1 MNPLPAQ
8 DAKQEESQ
16 LQEEDLACAAALA
29 SLGLSPARLRRLLAG
44 ARPTEV
50 WSRVR
55 SGSHPYDA
63 DGRLAAGCDGGL
75 PERIERRCHSAGLSI
90 LVLGAAGYPRR
101 LTDDPEAPAV
111 LFVRGDGYALDGEP
125 RAAVVGTRSAS
136 ELGRRVAFDMG
147 AALAASGAGVVSGLA
162 LGIDCAALS
171 GAVTAVEC
179 SVAAP
184 VAVLGT
190 GHDTLGTAEQR
201 RLAASIAETGAV
213 ISELP
218 PGAPSARWRFAVRNR
233 VMAGLADVVVVVECH
248 AEGGALHTVQA
259 ARRRQVPV
267 AAVPGSLRGSASEGT
282 NALLTEGAFCVR
294 DGSDMLSLLARL
306 TDWVPASSRSTA
318 RPAPAPALPSGLG
331 PLDASVLD
339 ALQGESL
346 GLDALV
352 LRTGLSLASVAVA
365 LERLADAGLALSEG
379 GFWARSGSAP
389 RP

>member
-1 MNPLPAQ
+1 VNLLPAP
-8 DAKQEESQ
+8 DAKHEGSQ
-16 LQEEDLACAAALA
+16 LQEDDLACAAALA

-50 WSRVR
+50 WSRL
-55 SGSHPYDA
+55 SAGSHPDDA
-63 DGRLAAGCDGGL
+63 DGRLAAGCDSGL
-75 PERIERRCHSAGLSI
+75 PERLARRCHRAGLSI

-101 LTDDPEAPAV
+101 LADDPEAPAV
-111 LFVRGDGYALDGEP
+111 LFVRGDGHVLDREP

-147 AALAASGAGVVSGLA
+147 AALAAAGAGVVSGLA

-171 GAVTAVEC
+171 GAVTAAEC
-179 SVAAP
+179 SVVSP
-184 VAVLGT
+184 VAVVGT
-190 GHDTLGTAEQR
+190 AHDTLGTAEQR

-248 AEGGALHTVQA
+248 AEGGALHTVRA

-267 AAVPGSLRGSASEGT
+267 AAVPGSLRCSASEGT
-282 NALLTEGAFCVR
+282 NALLAEGAFCVR
-294 DGSDMLSLLARL
+294 DGSDTLALLARL
-306 TDWVPASSRSTA
+306 TDWRPASSRSVA
-318 RPAPAPALPSGLG
+318 RPVPAPVVTSGLD
-331 PLDASVLD
+331 PLDTLVLD

-352 LRTGLSLASVAVA
+352 QRTGLSLASVALA

-379 GFWARSGSAP
+379 GFWARPGLAP